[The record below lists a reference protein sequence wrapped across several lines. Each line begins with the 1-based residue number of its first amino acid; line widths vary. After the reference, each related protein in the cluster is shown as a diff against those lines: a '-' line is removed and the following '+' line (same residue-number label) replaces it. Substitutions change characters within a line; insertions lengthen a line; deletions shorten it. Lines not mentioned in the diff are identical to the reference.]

1 MRVER
6 PTTAPAPAPP
16 AAVGAPQEER
26 DTGGDAAH
34 EERDKEVLVSLT

>member
-16 AAVGAPQEER
+16 AAVGAPQEEH
-26 DTGGDAAH
+26 DMGGCVAH
-34 EERDKEVLVSLT
+34 EERDKEVRVFLT